1 MSETILVACPQCQTQ
16 NRIPAEKVGHDA
28 KCGKCGAHFIAA
40 ASAHAAPV
48 AVTDSTFAHDV
59 LQAAMPVVVDFWAPW
74 CGPCRMVAPILEEL
88 AQEYAGQIKI
98 AKVNTDENQ
107 QTAARYQ
114 IQGIPTLLFL
124 KKGQVVDQV
133 VGALSKPALKQK
145 IQQFLAA

>member
-16 NRIPAEKVGHDA
+16 NRIPTEKVGHDA
-28 KCGKCGAHFIAA
+28 KCGKCGAHFIAV

-48 AVTDSTFAHDV
+48 AVTDRTFAHDV
-59 LQAAMPVVVDFWAPW
+59 LQAAIPVVVDFWAPW

-88 AQEYAGQIKI
+88 AQEYAGQVKI
-98 AKVNTDENQ
+98 AKLNTDENQ